1 MLKKEKKSN
10 IQKLGPVK
18 FLSLGFAIIIL
29 TGGFLLSLPI
39 SSQSGEFTSFLDAVF
54 TATSATC
61 VTGLTTLNT
70 AQHWSIFGQIIIMLL
85 IELGGLGFMMLPII
99 FYTLAKKKVN
109 LSTRIVLKEALN
121 LDDMSGVMK
130 LTLYVLKF
138 SIAIQ
143 TTGMVLLAIDLV
155 PRYGVIK
162 GIWYAIFHA
171 ISSFCNAGFDLFG
184 DSLVPF
190 QNDPYILLVVSFL
203 IVSGGLG
210 FLVWRDLLQ
219 YKHTKRMSMHSKI
232 ALMMTAL
239 LLLGGFVLFFFSE
252 HNGRYLVQSDNF
264 FVRLMNTLFMSVTPR
279 TAGFYSV
286 DYAAMSNP
294 GLILTMFLMY
304 IGGTSGS
311 TAGGLK
317 TTTFGVVLIQMISLL
332 KGRQR
337 AEFAGRSIKET
348 AVFRAMTLFFITL
361 SLCVISIMILSATEH
376 LPRQNGIE
384 YAAFEVFSAFGT
396 VGLTMG
402 LTPDLTEFGKL
413 LIIGLMYIGRV
424 GIMTVL
430 FSLMSN
436 NQKTTCR
443 YQYPYESVLVG

>member
-39 SSQSGEFTSFLDAVF
+39 SSQSGEFTNFLDAVF

-190 QNDPYILLVVSFL
+190 QNDPYILLVISFL

-232 ALMMTAL
+232 ALMMTGL
-239 LLLGGFVLFFFSE
+239 LLLGGFVIFFFSE

-264 FVRLMNTLFMSVTPR
+264 LVRLMNTLFMSVTPR

-317 TTTFGVVLIQMISLL
+317 TTTFGVVLIQIISLL
-332 KGRQR
+332 
-337 AEFAGRSIKET
+337 
-348 AVFRAMTLFFITL
+348 
-361 SLCVISIMILSATEH
+361 
-376 LPRQNGIE
+376 
-384 YAAFEVFSAFGT
+384 
-396 VGLTMG
+396 
-402 LTPDLTEFGKL
+402 
-413 LIIGLMYIGRV
+413 
-424 GIMTVL
+424 
-430 FSLMSN
+430 
-436 NQKTTCR
+436 
-443 YQYPYESVLVG
+443 

>member
-39 SSQSGEFTSFLDAVF
+39 SSQSGQFTNFLDAVF

-162 GIWYAIFHA
+162 GIWYALFHA

-190 QNDPYILLVVSFL
+190 QNDPYILLVISFL

-232 ALMMTAL
+232 ALMMTGL
-239 LLLGGFVLFFFSE
+239 LLLGGFVIFFFSE
-252 HNGRYLVQSDNF
+252 HNGRYLVQSDNLL
-264 FVRLMNTLFMSVTPR
+264 VRLMNTLFMSVTPR

-348 AVFRAMTLFFITL
+348 AVFRAMTLFFISL

>member
-39 SSQSGEFTSFLDAVF
+39 SSQSGEFTNFLDAVF

-155 PRYGVIK
+155 PRYGIIK
-162 GIWYAIFHA
+162 GLWYALFHA

-190 QNDPYILLVVSFL
+190 QNDPYILLVISFL

-232 ALMMTAL
+232 ALMMTGL
-239 LLLGGFVLFFFSE
+239 LLLGGFVIFFFSE
-252 HNGRYLVQSDNF
+252 HNGRYLVQSDNLL
-264 FVRLMNTLFMSVTPR
+264 VRLMNTLFMSVTPR

-294 GLILTMFLMY
+294 GMILTMFLMY

-348 AVFRAMTLFFITL
+348 AVFRAMTLFFISL

>member
-1 MLKKEKKSN
+1 
-10 IQKLGPVK
+10 
-18 FLSLGFAIIIL
+18 
-29 TGGFLLSLPI
+29 
-39 SSQSGEFTSFLDAVF
+39 
-54 TATSATC
+54 
-61 VTGLTTLNT
+61 
-70 AQHWSIFGQIIIMLL
+70 
-85 IELGGLGFMMLPII
+85 
-99 FYTLAKKKVN
+99 
-109 LSTRIVLKEALN
+109 
-121 LDDMSGVMK
+121 
-130 LTLYVLKF
+130 
-138 SIAIQ
+138 
-143 TTGMVLLAIDLV
+143 
-155 PRYGVIK
+155 
-162 GIWYAIFHA
+162 
-171 ISSFCNAGFDLFG
+171 
-184 DSLVPF
+184 
-190 QNDPYILLVVSFL
+190 
-203 IVSGGLG
+203 
-210 FLVWRDLLQ
+210 
-219 YKHTKRMSMHSKI
+219 
-232 ALMMTAL
+232 
-239 LLLGGFVLFFFSE
+239 
-252 HNGRYLVQSDNF
+252 
-264 FVRLMNTLFMSVTPR
+264 
-279 TAGFYSV
+279 
-286 DYAAMSNP
+286 
-294 GLILTMFLMY
+294 MY

-361 SLCVISIMILSATEH
+361 SLCVISIMVLSATEH

>member
-39 SSQSGEFTSFLDAVF
+39 SSQSGEFTNFLDAVF

-162 GIWYAIFHA
+162 GIWYALFHA

-190 QNDPYILLVVSFL
+190 QNDPYILLVISFL

-232 ALMMTAL
+232 ALMMTGL
-239 LLLGGFVLFFFSE
+239 LLLGGFVIFFFSE
-252 HNGRYLVQSDNF
+252 HNGRYLVQSDNLL
-264 FVRLMNTLFMSVTPR
+264 VRLMNTLFMSVTPR

-348 AVFRAMTLFFITL
+348 AVFRAMTLFFISL

>member
-39 SSQSGEFTSFLDAVF
+39 SSQSGEFTNFLDAVF

-70 AQHWSIFGQIIIMLL
+70 AQHWSIFGQIIIILL

-155 PRYGVIK
+155 PRYGIIK
-162 GIWYAIFHA
+162 GLWYALFHA

-190 QNDPYILLVVSFL
+190 QNDPYILLVISFL

-232 ALMMTAL
+232 ALMMTGL
-239 LLLGGFVLFFFSE
+239 LLLGGFVIFFFSE
-252 HNGRYLVQSDNF
+252 HNGRYLVQSDNLL
-264 FVRLMNTLFMSVTPR
+264 VRLMNTLFMSVTPR

-348 AVFRAMTLFFITL
+348 AVFRAMTLFFISL

>member
-39 SSQSGEFTSFLDAVF
+39 SSQSGEFTNFLDAVF

-155 PRYGVIK
+155 PRYGIIK
-162 GIWYAIFHA
+162 GLWYALFHA

-190 QNDPYILLVVSFL
+190 QNDPYILLVISFL

-232 ALMMTAL
+232 ALMMTGL
-239 LLLGGFVLFFFSE
+239 LLLGGFVIFFFSE
-252 HNGRYLVQSDNF
+252 HNGRYLVQSDNLL
-264 FVRLMNTLFMSVTPR
+264 VRLMNTLFMSVTPR

-348 AVFRAMTLFFITL
+348 AVFRAMTLFFISL

>member
-39 SSQSGEFTSFLDAVF
+39 SSQSGEFTNFLDAVF

-162 GIWYAIFHA
+162 GLWYALFHA

-190 QNDPYILLVVSFL
+190 QNDPYILLVISFL

-232 ALMMTAL
+232 ALMMTGL
-239 LLLGGFVLFFFSE
+239 LLLGGFVIFFFSE
-252 HNGRYLVQSDNF
+252 HNGRYLVQSDNLL
-264 FVRLMNTLFMSVTPR
+264 VRLMNTLFMSVTPR

-348 AVFRAMTLFFITL
+348 AVFRAMTLFFISL

>member
-1 MLKKEKKSN
+1 
-10 IQKLGPVK
+10 
-18 FLSLGFAIIIL
+18 
-29 TGGFLLSLPI
+29 
-39 SSQSGEFTSFLDAVF
+39 
-54 TATSATC
+54 
-61 VTGLTTLNT
+61 
-70 AQHWSIFGQIIIMLL
+70 MLL

-190 QNDPYILLVVSFL
+190 QNDPYILLVISFL

-264 FVRLMNTLFMSVTPR
+264 LVRLMNTLFMSVTPR

-348 AVFRAMTLFFITL
+348 AVFRAMTLFFISL

>member
-39 SSQSGEFTSFLDAVF
+39 SSQSGEFTNFLDAVF

-155 PRYGVIK
+155 PRYGIIK
-162 GIWYAIFHA
+162 GLWYALFHA

-190 QNDPYILLVVSFL
+190 QNDPYILLVISFL

-210 FLVWRDLLQ
+210 FLVWR
-219 YKHTKRMSMHSKI
+219 
-232 ALMMTAL
+232 
-239 LLLGGFVLFFFSE
+239 
-252 HNGRYLVQSDNF
+252 
-264 FVRLMNTLFMSVTPR
+264 
-279 TAGFYSV
+279 
-286 DYAAMSNP
+286 
-294 GLILTMFLMY
+294 
-304 IGGTSGS
+304 
-311 TAGGLK
+311 
-317 TTTFGVVLIQMISLL
+317 
-332 KGRQR
+332 
-337 AEFAGRSIKET
+337 
-348 AVFRAMTLFFITL
+348 
-361 SLCVISIMILSATEH
+361 
-376 LPRQNGIE
+376 
-384 YAAFEVFSAFGT
+384 
-396 VGLTMG
+396 
-402 LTPDLTEFGKL
+402 
-413 LIIGLMYIGRV
+413 
-424 GIMTVL
+424 
-430 FSLMSN
+430 
-436 NQKTTCR
+436 
-443 YQYPYESVLVG
+443 

>member
-10 IQKLGPVK
+10 LQKLGPVK
-18 FLSLGFAIIIL
+18 FLSLGFLGIIL
-29 TGGFLLSLPI
+29 FGGFLLSLPI
-39 SSQSGEFTSFLDAVF
+39 SSQSGKFTNFLDAVF

-70 AQHWSIFGQIIIMLL
+70 AEHWSIFGQIVIMIL

-99 FYTLAKKKVN
+99 FFTLAKKKVN

-121 LDDMSGVMK
+121 LEEMSGVMK
-130 LTLYVLKF
+130 LTLYVLKL

-143 TTGMVLLAIDLV
+143 GVGMLLLSLDLV

-162 GIWYAIFHA
+162 GLWYALFHA

-184 DSLVPF
+184 DSLVSF
-190 QNDPYILLVVSFL
+190 QNDPYILLVISAL
-203 IVSGGLG
+203 IVSGGIG
-210 FLVWRDLLQ
+210 FLVWRDLLNYRQ
-219 YKHTKRMSMHSKI
+219 TKRMSIHSKL
-232 ALMMTAL
+232 ALAMTACL
-239 LLLGGFVLFFFSE
+239 LIGGLVLFFFSE
-252 HNGRYLVQSDNF
+252 RNGRYLVQSDNF
-264 FVRLMNTLFMSVTPR
+264 FTRLVNTLFMSVTPR

-294 GLILTMFLMY
+294 GLIITMFLMY

-317 TTTFGVVLIQMISLL
+317 TTTFGVLLVQIVSLL
-332 KGRQR
+332 KGRSR

-361 SLCVISIMILSATEH
+361 SLCVISVMLLSATEH
-376 LPRQNGIE
+376 LPRTNGIE
-384 YAAFEVFSAFGT
+384 YVAFEVFSAFGT

-402 LTPDLTEFGKL
+402 LTPDLTIFGKL
-413 LIIGLMYIGRV
+413 LIITLMYIGRV

-436 NQKTTCR
+436 NQKQEAR
-443 YQYPYESVLVG
+443 FQYPYESVLVG

>member
-39 SSQSGEFTSFLDAVF
+39 SSQSGQFTNFLDAVF

-61 VTGLTTLNT
+61 VTGLMTLNT

-162 GIWYAIFHA
+162 GIWYALFHA

-190 QNDPYILLVVSFL
+190 QNDPYILLVISFL

-232 ALMMTAL
+232 ALMMTGL
-239 LLLGGFVLFFFSE
+239 LLLGGFVIFFFSE

-348 AVFRAMTLFFITL
+348 AVFRAMTLFFISL

-443 YQYPYESVLVG
+443 YQYPYEGVLVG

>member
-39 SSQSGEFTSFLDAVF
+39 SSQSGEFTNFLDAVF

-162 GIWYAIFHA
+162 GLWYALFHA

-190 QNDPYILLVVSFL
+190 QNDPYILLVISFL

-232 ALMMTAL
+232 ALMMTGL
-239 LLLGGFVLFFFSE
+239 LLLGGFVIFFFSE
-252 HNGRYLVQSDNF
+252 HNGRYLVQSDNLL
-264 FVRLMNTLFMSVTPR
+264 VRLMNTLFMSVTPR

-348 AVFRAMTLFFITL
+348 AVFRAMTLFFISL

-384 YAAFEVFSAFGT
+384 YAAFVVFSAFGT

>member
-18 FLSLGFAIIIL
+18 FLSLGFAVIIL

-39 SSQSGEFTSFLDAVF
+39 SSQSGQFTNFLDAVF

-85 IELGGLGFMMLPII
+85 IEMGGLGFMMLPII

-155 PRYGVIK
+155 PRYGIIK
-162 GIWYAIFHA
+162 GIWYALFHA

-190 QNDPYILLVVSFL
+190 QNDPYILLVISFL

-232 ALMMTAL
+232 ALMMTGL
-239 LLLGGFVLFFFSE
+239 LLFGGFVIFFFSE

>member
-219 YKHTKRMSMHSKI
+219 YKHTKRMSMHSKL

>member
-10 IQKLGPVK
+10 SLKLGPVK

-39 SSQSGEFTSFLDAVF
+39 SSQSGEFTNFLDAVF

-162 GIWYAIFHA
+162 GIWYALFHA

-190 QNDPYILLVVSFL
+190 QNDPYILLVISFL

-232 ALMMTAL
+232 ALMMTGL
-239 LLLGGFVLFFFSE
+239 LLLGGFVIFFFSE
-252 HNGRYLVQSDNF
+252 HNGRYLVQSDNLL
-264 FVRLMNTLFMSVTPR
+264 VRLMNTLFMSVTPR

-294 GLILTMFLMY
+294 GMILTMFLMY

-348 AVFRAMTLFFITL
+348 AVFRAMTLFFISL

>member
-10 IQKLGPVK
+10 IKKLGPVK

-39 SSQSGEFTSFLDAVF
+39 SSQSGQFTNFLDAVF

-162 GIWYAIFHA
+162 GLWYALFHA

-190 QNDPYILLVVSFL
+190 QNDPYILLVISFL

-232 ALMMTAL
+232 ALMMTGL
-239 LLLGGFVLFFFSE
+239 LLLGGFVIFFFSE

-264 FVRLMNTLFMSVTPR
+264 LVRLMNTLFMSVTPR

>member
-39 SSQSGEFTSFLDAVF
+39 SSQSGEFTNFLDAVF

-143 TTGMVLLAIDLV
+143 TTGMVLLAIDFV

-190 QNDPYILLVVSFL
+190 QNDLYILLVVSFL

-384 YAAFEVFSAFGT
+384 YVAFEVFSAFGT